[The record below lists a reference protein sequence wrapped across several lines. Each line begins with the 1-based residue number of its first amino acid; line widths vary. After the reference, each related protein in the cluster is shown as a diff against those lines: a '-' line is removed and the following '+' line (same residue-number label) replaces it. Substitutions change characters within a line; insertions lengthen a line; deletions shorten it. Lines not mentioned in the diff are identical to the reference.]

1 MTARIEDMVRNKKLS
16 DSQIEEIKQI
26 FNDLYTKVLPKELK
40 AIQLDAGE
48 SIISLKARLTELED
62 RYRFKF
68 AEKIDR
74 TTYQSIDG
82 VDPHYIVL
90 NVDRGLQS
98 GKSLVRDKTAFDIRE
113 TILCPRG
120 ENIQL
125 QFVVKYIDSPKHYVC
140 YFKNIDDDLWYL
152 YNDLNKSFRIVSS
165 GAQDKTPGTFEK
177 MKAETAT
184 GCTLLFYS
192 K

>member
-1 MTARIEDMVRNKKLS
+1 
-16 DSQIEEIKQI
+16 
-26 FNDLYTKVLPKELK
+26 
-40 AIQLDAGE
+40 
-48 SIISLKARLTELED
+48 
-62 RYRFKF
+62 
-68 AEKIDR
+68 
-74 TTYQSIDG
+74 
-82 VDPHYIVL
+82 
-90 NVDRGLQS
+90 
-98 GKSLVRDKTAFDIRE
+98 
-113 TILCPRG
+113 LCPRG
-120 ENIQL
+120 ENIHL

-165 GAQDKTPGTFEK
+165 GPQDKTPGTFEK

>member
-1 MTARIEDMVRNKKLS
+1 M
-16 DSQIEEIKQI
+16 
-26 FNDLYTKVLPKELK
+26 YTKVLPKELK
-40 AIQLDAGE
+40 EIQLDAGE
-48 SIISLKARLTELED
+48 SIISLKATLTKLQD
-62 RYRFKF
+62 RYRFEF

-74 TTYQSIDG
+74 TKYQSIDG
-82 VDPHYIVL
+82 RDHHYIVI
-90 NVDRGLQS
+90 NVDRGVKS
-98 GKSLVRDKTAFDIRE
+98 GKSLVRDKTGFDIRE

>member
-1 MTARIEDMVRNKKLS
+1 M
-16 DSQIEEIKQI
+16 
-26 FNDLYTKVLPKELK
+26 
-40 AIQLDAGE
+40 
-48 SIISLKARLTELED
+48 
-62 RYRFKF
+62 
-68 AEKIDR
+68 
-74 TTYQSIDG
+74 
-82 VDPHYIVL
+82 
-90 NVDRGLQS
+90 
-98 GKSLVRDKTAFDIRE
+98 
-113 TILCPRG
+113 CPRG

-165 GAQDKTPGTFEK
+165 SAQDKQPGTFEK